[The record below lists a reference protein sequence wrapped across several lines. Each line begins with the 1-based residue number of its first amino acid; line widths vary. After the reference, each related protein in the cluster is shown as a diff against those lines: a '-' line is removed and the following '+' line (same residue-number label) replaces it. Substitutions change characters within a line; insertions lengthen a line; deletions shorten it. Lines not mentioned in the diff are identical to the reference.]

1 MDKEHGKINLEEWV
15 NKELIKANK
24 INKYNQNIDNLW
36 IQIEYLDSLIGENVE
51 SNKIIFHSG
60 LEDVQGDTVEDF
72 LNYVKNQLWLLGSA
86 HIDINNSIKTIQTDI
101 NNLENKKH
109 KATDIEFKKY
119 TYVNV
124 GDFLNYLDNQLTA
137 TNDKI
142 KTNEKNII
150 TTNTNVSENTNNIAS
165 LRTQLKG
172 INTSLT
178 SIKETTDSL
187 KNLTADKVVF
197 NNENYSNIINVN
209 DFLIFLDNAIK
220 TNTGNIDINKASIE
234 NIKKNLNDLNATEV
248 KYNNEKYPN
257 VNDYLNYLNESI
269 QNNKKNIDEILKKI
283 EEISNKINTN

>member
-36 IQIEYLDSLIGENVE
+36 IQIEYLDSLIGESVE

-72 LNYVKNQLWLLGSA
+72 LNYVKNQLWLLGST
-86 HIDINNSIKTIQTDI
+86 HIDINNSIKTIQADI

-109 KATDIEFKKY
+109 KAIDIEFKKY

-142 KTNEKNII
+142 KTNEKSII

-209 DFLIFLDNAIK
+209 DFLIFLNNAIK

-269 QNNKKNIDEILKKI
+269 QDNKKNIDEILKKL

>member
-36 IQIEYLDSLIGENVE
+36 IQIEYLDSLIGESVE

-124 GDFLNYLDNQLTA
+124 GDFLNYLDNQLTV

-269 QNNKKNIDEILKKI
+269 QNNKKNIDEILKKL

>member
-15 NKELIKANK
+15 NKELIKTNK

-36 IQIEYLDSLIGENVE
+36 IQIEYLDSLIGESVE

-142 KTNEKNII
+142 KTNEKSII

-269 QNNKKNIDEILKKI
+269 QNNKKNIDEILKKL

>member
-142 KTNEKNII
+142 KTNEKSII

>member
-36 IQIEYLDSLIGENVE
+36 IQIEYLDSLIGESVE

-86 HIDINNSIKTIQTDI
+86 HIDINNSIKTIQADI

-109 KATDIEFKKY
+109 KAIDIEFKKY

-142 KTNEKNII
+142 KTNEKSII

-209 DFLIFLDNAIK
+209 DFLIFLNNAIK

-269 QNNKKNIDEILKKI
+269 QDNKKNIDEILKKI
-283 EEISNKINTN
+283 EEISNKLNTN

>member
-36 IQIEYLDSLIGENVE
+36 IQIEYLDSLIGESVE

-86 HIDINNSIKTIQTDI
+86 HIDINNSIKTIQADI

-109 KATDIEFKKY
+109 KAIDIEFKKY

-142 KTNEKNII
+142 KTNEKSII

-209 DFLIFLDNAIK
+209 DFLIFLNNAIK

-269 QNNKKNIDEILKKI
+269 QDNKKNIDEILKKL

>member
-124 GDFLNYLDNQLTA
+124 GDFLNYLDNQLTV

>member
-124 GDFLNYLDNQLTA
+124 GDFLNYLDNQLTV

-269 QNNKKNIDEILKKI
+269 QNNKKNIDEILKKL

>member
-72 LNYVKNQLWLLGSA
+72 LNYVKNQLWLLGSV
-86 HIDINNSIKTIQTDI
+86 HIDINNSIKTIQTNI
-101 NNLENKKH
+101 NSLENKKH

-142 KTNEKNII
+142 KTNEKSII

-269 QNNKKNIDEILKKI
+269 QNNKKNIDEILKKL

>member
-36 IQIEYLDSLIGENVE
+36 IQIEHLDSLIGENVE

-86 HIDINNSIKTIQTDI
+86 HIDINNSIKTIQADI
-101 NNLENKKH
+101 GSLENKKY
-109 KATDIEFKKY
+109 KAIDVEFKKY

-142 KTNEKNII
+142 KTNEKSII

-269 QNNKKNIDEILKKI
+269 QNNKKNIDEILKKL

>member
-36 IQIEYLDSLIGENVE
+36 IQIEYLDSLIGESVE

-86 HIDINNSIKTIQTDI
+86 HIDINNSIKTIQADI

-109 KATDIEFKKY
+109 KAIDIEFKKY

-142 KTNEKNII
+142 KTNEKSII

-209 DFLIFLDNAIK
+209 DFLIFLNNAIK

-269 QNNKKNIDEILKKI
+269 QNNKKNIDEILKKL

>member
-86 HIDINNSIKTIQTDI
+86 HIDINNSIKTIQTNI
-101 NNLENKKH
+101 NSLENKKY
-109 KATDIEFKKY
+109 KAIDVEFKKY

-142 KTNEKNII
+142 KTNEKSII

>member
-60 LEDVQGDTVEDF
+60 LEDVGGDTVEDF

-86 HIDINNSIKTIQTDI
+86 HIDINNSIKTIQTNF
-101 NNLENKKH
+101 NNLENKKY
-109 KATDIEFKKY
+109 KATDVEFKKY

-142 KTNEKNII
+142 KTNEKSI
-150 TTNTNVSENTNNIAS
+150 TVTNTNVSENANSITG

-172 INTSLT
+172 INTSLA
-178 SIKETTDSL
+178 SMKKTTDSL
-187 KNLTADKVVF
+187 KDLTADKIIF
-197 NNENYSNIINVN
+197 NNKDYSNIINVN
-209 DFLIFLDNAIK
+209 DFLVFLDNAIK
-220 TNTGNIDINKASIE
+220 TNTVNIDINKANIE
-234 NIKKNLNDLNATEV
+234 NVKKSLNDLNATEV
-248 KYNNEKYPN
+248 KCNNENYSN
-257 VNDYLNYLNESI
+257 VNDFLNYLNESV

-283 EEISNKINTN
+283 EEISNKLNTN

>member
-86 HIDINNSIKTIQTDI
+86 HIDINNSIKTIQADI
-101 NNLENKKH
+101 GSLENKKY

-142 KTNEKNII
+142 KTNEKSIV

-269 QNNKKNIDEILKKI
+269 QNNKKNIDEILKKL

>member
-36 IQIEYLDSLIGENVE
+36 IQIEYLDSLIGESVE

-124 GDFLNYLDNQLTA
+124 GDFLNYLDNQLTV

-283 EEISNKINTN
+283 EEISNKLNTN

>member
-36 IQIEYLDSLIGENVE
+36 IQIEYLDSLIGESVE

-86 HIDINNSIKTIQTDI
+86 HIDINNSIKTLQTDI
-101 NNLENKKH
+101 NNLENKKY

-124 GDFLNYLDNQLTA
+124 GDFLNYLDNQLTV

-142 KTNEKNII
+142 KTNEKSII
-150 TTNTNVSENTNNIAS
+150 ATNTNVSENTNNIVS

-197 NNENYSNIINVN
+197 NNESYPNIINVN

-248 KYNNEKYPN
+248 KYDNEKYPN

-269 QNNKKNIDEILKKI
+269 QNNKKSIDEILKKI

>member
-36 IQIEYLDSLIGENVE
+36 IQIEYLDSLIGESVE

-124 GDFLNYLDNQLTA
+124 GDFLNYLDNQLTV

>member
-86 HIDINNSIKTIQTDI
+86 HIDINNSIKTIQTNV
-101 NNLENKKH
+101 NNLENKKY

-142 KTNEKNII
+142 KTNEKSII
-150 TTNTNVSENTNNIAS
+150 ATNTNVSENTNNIAS

-248 KYNNEKYPN
+248 KYDNEKYPN

-269 QNNKKNIDEILKKI
+269 QNNKKSIDEILKKI

>member
-124 GDFLNYLDNQLTA
+124 GDFLNYLDNQLTV

-142 KTNEKNII
+142 KTNEKSII

>member
-36 IQIEYLDSLIGENVE
+36 IQIEYLDSLIGESVE

-86 HIDINNSIKTIQTDI
+86 HIDINNSIKTIQTNV
-101 NNLENKKH
+101 NNLENKKY

-142 KTNEKNII
+142 KINEKNI
-150 TTNTNVSENTNNIAS
+150 TTINTNVSENTNNIVS

-197 NNENYSNIINVN
+197 DNKSYPNIINVN
-209 DFLIFLDNAIK
+209 DFLNFLDNAIK
-220 TNTGNIDINKASIE
+220 TNMVNIDINKTSIE

-248 KYNNEKYPN
+248 KYDNEKYPN

>member
-36 IQIEYLDSLIGENVE
+36 IQIEYLDSLIGESVE

-86 HIDINNSIKTIQTDI
+86 HIDINNSIKTLQTDI
-101 NNLENKKH
+101 NNLENKKY

-142 KTNEKNII
+142 KTNEKSII
-150 TTNTNVSENTNNIAS
+150 ATNTNVSENTNNIVS

-248 KYNNEKYPN
+248 KYDNEKYPN

-269 QNNKKNIDEILKKI
+269 QNNKKSIDEILKKI

>member
-36 IQIEYLDSLIGENVE
+36 IQIEYLDSLIGESVE

-142 KTNEKNII
+142 KTNEKSII

-269 QNNKKNIDEILKKI
+269 QNNKKNIDEILKKL